1 VTTVNIGEISKP
13 SVDRT
18 QVDKKL
24 RVDQPDPVLKTQVIS
39 DRVKLSEESQKRYQ
53 QESKKAREAT
63 DKLKSKVATKTVE
76 EIETTGGTDDELKST
91 AIDLRV

>member
-1 VTTVNIGEISKP
+1 MNIGEISKP

-24 RVDQPDPVLKTQVIS
+24 KVEQADPVLKTQVIS
-39 DRVKLSEESQKRYQ
+39 DLVKLSDESQKRYQ
-53 QESKKAREAT
+53 QEHKKSKTGLDK
-63 DKLKSKVATKTVE
+63 DKLEVDPDN
-76 EIETTGGTDDELKST
+76 DDDSHPP

>member
-1 VTTVNIGEISKP
+1 MNIGEISKP

-24 RVDQPDPVLKTQVIS
+24 KVDQPDPVLKTQVTS
-39 DRVKLSEESQKRYQ
+39 DLVKLSEESQKRYQ
-53 QESKKAREAT
+53 QEKKKSNSIRKAQKAET
-63 DKLKSKVATKTVE
+63 DENLQQSE
-76 EIETTGGTDDELKST
+76 QPT

>member
-1 VTTVNIGEISKP
+1 MTTVNIGEISKP

-39 DRVKLSEESQKRYQ
+39 DKVKLSEESQKRYQ
-53 QESKKAREAT
+53 QESKKAKEAT
-63 DKLKSKVATKTVE
+63 DNLNSKVATRTVE
-76 EIETTGGTDDELKST
+76 EIESTVDTNDELKST

>member
-1 VTTVNIGEISKP
+1 MITVNIGEISKP

-39 DRVKLSEESQKRYQ
+39 DKVKLSEESQKRYQ
-53 QESKKAREAT
+53 QESKKAKETT
-63 DKLKSKVATKTVE
+63 DNLNSKVATRTVE
-76 EIETTGGTDDELKST
+76 EIESTVDTNDELKST